1 MKHSSALP
9 IEFPLLLP
17 RPISVD
23 DVKSIRPNVFLF
35 QPRFAAN
42 ANRERP
48 KLRNGIDRAPVRIAN
63 RCGPLARLL
72 DAWIAGRRPQYERL
86 VAYGAEEFY
95 TGLCRDGAD
104 VVFLIGTHLD
114 SLQRLKLDPILCDIP
129 VVIVDS
135 FDARATASSRDRYL
149 GAGADAVIFVP
160 IDEASI
166 FDAMDAFLPPYRPDP
181 TEA

>member
-1 MKHSSALP
+1 MKQSNAVP
-9 IEFPLLLP
+9 VEIPLSLP

-23 DVKSIRPNVFLF
+23 DVKSIRSNVFVF

-48 KLRNGIDRAPVRIAN
+48 KLRNGTDGASIRIAN
-63 RCGPLARLL
+63 RCGPLARLI
-72 DAWIAGRRPQYERL
+72 DAWIEGRRPEYERL
-86 VAYGAEEFY
+86 VAYDAEEFY
-95 TGLCRDGAD
+95 SGLCRDGAD
-104 VVFLIGTHLD
+104 VVFLMGTHLD

-135 FDARATASSRDRYL
+135 FDLKGTQSVRDHYL
-149 GAGADAVIFVP
+149 SAGADAVIFVP